1 MACQLSEAG
10 ERVEELILWDSYP
23 VVLEQRS
30 VLAAVAS
37 LIRTGLSPSA
47 LGDRSALSSRLRNIQ
62 WRLRGLKERLIG
74 TVKGD
79 PVRKAVPYRK
89 TYRAAQDF
97 RPRPYNGRVHVL
109 TSRQEHQGVFD
120 RLVPA
125 RDAWAT
131 VVTADRLSVF
141 ELPCGH
147 VDILRPPHLD
157 SLIRKTLDIL
167 GSSSK

>member
-1 MACQLSEAG
+1 VGSVG
-10 ERVEELILWDSYP
+10 EL
-23 VVLEQRS
+23 
-30 VLAAVAS
+30 
-37 LIRTGLSPSA
+37 
-47 LGDRSALSSRLRNIQ
+47 
-62 WRLRGLKERLIG
+62 GLKERPIG

-131 VVTADRLSVF
+131 VVPADRLSVF

-147 VDILRPPHLD
+147 LDILRPPHIVVVAFFMVVTGRCATWWHTEARTCTD
-157 SLIRKTLDIL
+157 R
-167 GSSSK
+167 